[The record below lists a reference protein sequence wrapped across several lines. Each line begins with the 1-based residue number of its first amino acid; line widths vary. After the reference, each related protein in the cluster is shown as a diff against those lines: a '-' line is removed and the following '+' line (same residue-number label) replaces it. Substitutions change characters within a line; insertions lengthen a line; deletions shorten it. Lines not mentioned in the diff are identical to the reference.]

1 VPVTKGEEIHQT
13 LLWNLLMF
21 RKHFFENRTN
31 KFLGD
36 QFLPKMDG
44 TATQKMKFKK
54 SGPIDV
60 SVVGRVSTW
69 REYETF
75 RRRHGF
81 RVGCDRRGS
90 EYHLII

>member
-1 VPVTKGEEIHQT
+1 
-13 LLWNLLMF
+13 
-21 RKHFFENRTN
+21 
-31 KFLGD
+31 
-36 QFLPKMDG
+36 MDG

-81 RVGCDRRGS
+81 RVGCDRRGL

>member
-1 VPVTKGEEIHQT
+1 MSVIKGEEIHQT

-21 RKHFFENRTN
+21 RKKHFFENRTN

-36 QFLPKMDG
+36 QFLPKMD

-60 SVVGRVSTW
+60 SV
-69 REYETF
+69 
-75 RRRHGF
+75 
-81 RVGCDRRGS
+81 
-90 EYHLII
+90 